1 VSCATSPGRL
11 GTAPID
17 YRRPVTYPPAGQP
30 GADPYGPGG
39 GAYPPPSGPPAQDPY
54 GSPAS
59 APPASGPPQ
68 GYGAPYS
75 APPATGSFT
84 GGYGAPSS
92 APPHYG
98 APDSGAAFGAPA
110 GGYPPPT
117 GAFPGQPDATGYA
130 AQYPPPGFPGPA
142 AAPPGGP
149 MQPWASG
156 APASGARNNTPLIII
171 GAVAA
176 VLVLALVGGLFAVFS
191 VLGDDESPRA
201 ASENQPAAPA
211 ATTGAPGLP
220 TDRPTRSSAPAGPLK
235 YGKPGDLC
243 SVDLAALGPYS
254 AKKEKATPNARTVGS
269 IERSDCDFEL
279 RTAAG
284 MKVTLRIQSQV
295 YQTTREAQSYYKAG
309 YDIDKN
315 RYFDAD
321 LTGLGEQAHGT
332 NRDWD
337 IGAKTSD
344 YTVRLVDGN
353 LYLTINLVTFG
364 QSFVPKDEIK
374 PKAVEQT
381 KAVLAK
387 LPKA

>member
-1 VSCATSPGRL
+1 
-11 GTAPID
+11 
-17 YRRPVTYPPAGQP
+17 VTYPPAGQP

-39 GAYPPPSGPPAQDPY
+39 GAYPPQSGPPAQDPY
-54 GSPAS
+54 GAPAS

-75 APPATGSFT
+75 APPSTGTFT
-84 GGYGAPSS
+84 GGYGAPASG
-92 APPHYG
+92 PPGYG
-98 APDSGAAFGAPA
+98 PGYPAPDSGPAYGAPA

-117 GAFPGQPDATGYA
+117 GVFPGQPDATGYSP
-130 AQYPPPGFPGPA
+130 QYPPPGFPGPA
-142 AAPPGGP
+142 SGPPGGP
-149 MQPWASG
+149 MQPWG
-156 APASGARNNTPLIII
+156 APGAPMPTGGSRNTTPLIII
-171 GAVAA
+171 GVVAA
-176 VLVLALVGGLFAVFS
+176 VVVLVLAGGLFAVFS
-191 VLGDDESPRA
+191 VMGDDDQPRA
-201 ASENQPAAPA
+201 TSGEQAPPAA
-211 ATTGAPGLP
+211 ATAAPGLP
-220 TDRPTRSSAPAGPLK
+220 TARPTQSSAAAGSGVK

-254 AKKEKATPNARTVGS
+254 AKKEKATPNIRTVGS

-284 MKVTLRIQSQV
+284 MKVTLRVQSQV
-295 YQTTREAQSYYKAG
+295 YSSAKEAQNYYKAG
-309 YDIDKN
+309 YDIDKS

-321 LTGLGEQAHGT
+321 LTGLGDQAHGT

-337 IGAKTSD
+337 IGSKTSD

-353 LYLTINLVTFG
+353 LYLTVNLVTFG

-374 PKAVEQT
+374 PKAVDQT